1 MDVIAT
7 TKYTHQS
14 PRKIRL
20 VTSAVSDMPINQ
32 AMSHLRLMNKKAAKV
47 VADTLQSAVANA
59 TNNFKLSEDALR
71 IKTLEVNEGP
81 MLKRYMPRS
90 RGQANLML
98 RRQAHVRVVLTDEA
112 SPVKRRPAS
121 SSKGRSASGR
131 SVQRESGMQKAES
144 SNKSSE
150 LPKKPEKLA
159 VEAEKE
165 VQE

>member
-20 VTSAVSDMPINQ
+20 VTVAVSDMPINQ

-59 TNNFKLSEDALR
+59 TNNFKLAEDSLR

-112 SPVKRRPAS
+112 APLKRKTARQQDGETAR
-121 SSKGRSASGR
+121 K
-131 SVQRESGMQKAES
+131 QKAVVAKEA
-144 SNKSSE
+144 KSE
-150 LPKKPEKLA
+150 TRNAQP
-159 VEAEKE
+159 EAEKE
-165 VQE
+165 VRE